1 MKKMIALFWVFILIF
16 SLCACNNLHNDKTD
30 FPTTISYAGSGKNA
44 EILENALNAEKLNDE
59 NPEKLPIYKFDKLSD
74 LEKFKDDF
82 TGINGLDVGSGVIPS
97 FNDATKQYDADFFD
111 QNTLVLVCVDA
122 ISGSYEFGLKDITI
136 EGNYFC
142 VHIEETANP
151 EILTQDLESWFITVA
166 VPDSIVENCTEFDA
180 DLVADKAHILDR

>member
-1 MKKMIALFWVFILIF
+1 MKKMIALFWAFILIF
-16 SLCACNNLHNDKTD
+16 SLCACNNSHNDKTD

-44 EILENALNAEKLNDE
+44 EILGNALNAEKLNDE
-59 NPEKLPIYKFDKLSD
+59 NPEKLPIYKFDTLSD

-82 TGINGLDVGSGVIPS
+82 TGINGLDMGSGLIPS

-122 ISGSYEFGLKDITI
+122 TSGSYRFGLKDITI

-151 EILTQDLESWFITVA
+151 EILTHDLESWFITVA